1 MVKYSLEHKGVIA
14 FVYFLI
20 LLMGLSSWKI
30 IGKQEDPE
38 FPEWYAVIVTQWPGA
53 SPLKI
58 EELVTEKIEKK
69 LLELPYWDHV
79 QSLSQP
85 GVSYVI
91 AQIKGSIWDVTPI
104 WEEARNKL
112 DDLNGRFPDGVSK
125 PWLNQDFG
133 KTKSIVLAVTGEGF
147 TYKELYDYADDF
159 KKDLE
164 QIQYV
169 AKVEI
174 IGRQEERIWLEFS
187 TTQLSG
193 MSILD
198 GQIIADTV
206 SQHNALEPGG
216 RVRLGTQSI
225 RVETSGEYKSV
236 DEIGNTLIT
245 LPEIKSSFRLKD
257 IADIK
262 REYEDPPKM
271 QMRYM
276 GKDAIGIV
284 LQMQAGG
291 QMLELGDNVKKSI
304 EQYLQSVPLGV
315 HIDILN
321 FQPMWTEM
329 KIKEFAINLIQAVVT
344 VGLFMM
350 VLLGWREG
358 LIIATLIPSV
368 FMITFVVMAII
379 GVPLQQISLAGYI
392 IALGMLVDNGIVMT
406 ESISGYIK
414 SGMKKAQAA
423 IQAGRELMVP
433 LLAATG
439 TTVAAFL
446 PIAIAKESIGLY
458 CQSLPIV
465 VMIVL
470 SASFF
475 VSMTLVPVSC
485 VALIKP
491 KKKKKTSSLNPF
503 AKLYAGILGVA
514 LRFKYLTLASM
525 VGLLI
530 FVMPLA
536 GNLPKMFF
544 PPSDR
549 AQFYF
554 DLYMPEGTDI
564 LETRRVVLK
573 AENHILTHYK
583 DEVRNMAVYIGEKS
597 PLFHISISGEEQTSN
612 FAQFIVNTWDRPQTL
627 KMLEELDAY
636 YKEHIIEGR
645 VDMRWIELGPPV
657 GAPIQ
662 VRVFGKDFDQ
672 LYKYTEQ
679 IKDIIRSIPG
689 TTSLYDDWG
698 RRIPLIYIEVKQD
711 QARRLGV
718 STESITRSAQ
728 GFFSGTRIT
737 DYREGD
743 ESIPVVGRPRVTE
756 RDTLEKIHTRD
767 LLTSQGNRIPVSQV
781 ADVKITW
788 EAGKIRHYNR
798 RRAITVKAFLGGSR
812 TAEDALKEIDA
823 KINDQIQFAHG
834 YGIEYGG
841 EKEQSSKAQGALK
854 KSLPIGGALLVLIL
868 VMQFGNVRKMLII
881 LTTIPLSFIGVVLG
895 LYVVNY
901 PLSFFGM
908 LGVLSLAGIVVNN
921 AILLIEQTDA
931 NLKEGKPPVEALIN
945 SGLRRAY
952 PIFLTTLTTI
962 AGLFTLAVS
971 GLFWGPMA
979 VAIMG
984 GLIVSTFL
992 TLVVGP
998 TLYAILFN
1006 VTCNQQDVK
1015 AAIAAQTPTPSSSGK
1030 NGR

>member
-1 MVKYSLEHKGVIA
+1 MVKYALEHKGVIA
-14 FVYFLI
+14 FIYSLI
-20 LLMGLSSWKI
+20 FLMGLFSWNI
-30 IGKQEDPE
+30 IGKQENPE
-38 FPEWYAVIVTQWPGA
+38 FPEFNAVVVTQWPGA

-69 LLELPYWDHV
+69 LLELPYWDNV
-79 QSLSQP
+79 RSLSQP
-85 GVSYVI
+85 GVSYVF
-91 AQIKGSIWDVTPI
+91 AKIKGSIWEVTPI

-112 DDLNGRFPDGVSK
+112 EDLNGLFPDGVGK
-125 PWLNQDFG
+125 PWLNTDFG
-133 KTKSIVLAVTGEGF
+133 KTQAIVLAVVGEGF

-159 KKDLE
+159 KKELE
-164 QIQYV
+164 QVQDV

-174 IGRQEERIWLEFS
+174 IGKQEERVWLEFS
-187 TTQLSG
+187 TTQLAG
-193 MSILD
+193 MGLD
-198 GQIIADTV
+198 AQTIADTV
-206 SQHNALEPGG
+206 SQQNALEPGG
-216 RVRLGTQSI
+216 RIWLGTQTI
-225 RVETSGEYKSV
+225 RVETSGEYKSI

-245 LPEIKSSFRLKD
+245 LPGNGGSFLLKD
-257 IADIK
+257 ITDIK

-271 QMRYM
+271 QMRFL
-276 GKDAIGIV
+276 GKNSIGIV
-284 LQMQAGG
+284 LQMQEGG
-291 QMLELGDNVKKSI
+291 QILELGENVKKRI
-304 EQYLQSVPLGV
+304 AQYLQIVPLGV

-321 FQPMWTEM
+321 FQPMWTAK
-329 KIKEFAINLIQAVVT
+329 KIKDFATNLIQAVLT
-344 VGLFMM
+344 VGVFMM

-358 LIIATLIPSV
+358 LIIATLIPSA
-368 FMITFVVMAII
+368 FLITFLVMAII

-392 IALGMLVDNGIVMT
+392 IALGMLVDNGIVMV

-414 SGMKKAQAA
+414 SGMGKAQAA
-423 IQAGRELMVP
+423 IQAGRELMIP
-433 LLAATG
+433 LLAATA

-446 PIAIAKESIGLY
+446 PIALAKEAVVIS

-485 VALIKP
+485 VALLKP
-491 KKKKKTSSLNPF
+491 KEKKKSSSPNIF
-503 AKLYAGILGVA
+503 ARLYPRILGVA

-530 FVMPLA
+530 FVLPLA

-544 PPSDR
+544 PASDR

-564 LETRRVVLK
+564 RETRRVVLK
-573 AENHILTHYK
+573 AEDYVLSHYK
-583 DEVRNMAVYIGEKS
+583 DQIRNMAVYIGEKS
-597 PLFHISISGEEQTSN
+597 PLYHISISGEEQTSN
-612 FAQFIVNTWDRPQTL
+612 FAQFIVNTWDRPQAL
-627 KMLEELDAY
+627 KMLDELDAY
-636 YKEHIIEGR
+636 FKENIIEGR
-645 VDMRWIELGPPV
+645 VDMRRIEEGPPV

-662 VRVFGKDFDQ
+662 VRVHGEDFDK
-672 LYKYTEQ
+672 LYKYTGQ
-679 IKDIIRSIPG
+679 IEDIVRSTPG

-698 RRIPLIYIEVKQD
+698 RRIPLIYIDVKQD
-711 QARRLGV
+711 QARRVGV
-718 STESITRSAQ
+718 STETITRNMQSI
-728 GFFSGTRIT
+728 FSGFKIT

-743 ESIPVVGRPRVTE
+743 DAIPVVARANAADRN
-756 RDTLEKIHTRD
+756 TLENIQS
-767 LLTSQGNRIPVSQV
+767 LNIPTSQGTQVPVSQV

-798 RRAITVKAFLGGSR
+798 RRTITVKAYLDGTR
-812 TAEDALKEIDA
+812 TADETLKEISE
-823 KINDQIQFAHG
+823 KINDQIKFTYG
-834 YGIEYGG
+834 YGIEFGG
-841 EKEQSSKAQGALK
+841 EKEQSSYAREALVKA
-854 KSLPIGGALLVLIL
+854 LPIGGALLMLIL
-868 VMQFGNVRKMLII
+868 VIQFGNVRKMLII

-901 PLSFFGM
+901 PLSFFGI

-921 AILLIEQTDA
+921 AILLIEQTDV

-962 AGLFTLAVS
+962 AGLYTLAIS

-998 TLYAILFN
+998 TLYAIFFN
-1006 VTCNQQDVK
+1006 VTCNKQDVK
-1015 AAIAAQTPTPSSSGK
+1015 AAIAAQTSTQ
-1030 NGR
+1030 

>member
-14 FVYFLI
+14 FLYFMI
-20 LLMGLSSWKI
+20 LLMGLYSWNT
-30 IGKQEDPE
+30 IGKQENPE
-38 FPEWYAVIVTQWPGA
+38 FPEFNAVVVTQWPGA
-53 SPLKI
+53 SPIKI

-69 LLELPYWDHV
+69 LLELPYWDNIS
-79 QSLSQP
+79 SLSQP
-85 GVSYVI
+85 GVSYVF
-91 AQIKGSIWDVTPI
+91 AKIKGSIWEVTPI

-112 DDLNGRFPDGVSK
+112 DDLNGQFPEGVSK

-133 KTKSIVLAVTGEGF
+133 KTKTIVLAVTGEGF
-147 TYKELYDYADDF
+147 TYKELFDYADDF
-159 KKDLE
+159 KKELE
-164 QIQYV
+164 QVQYL

-174 IGRQEERIWLEFS
+174 IGKQEERVWLEFS
-187 TTQLSG
+187 PTKMAG
-193 MSILD
+193 MGLD
-198 GQIIADTV
+198 GQTIADTV
-206 SQHNALEPGG
+206 RQQNALEPSG
-216 RVRLGTQSI
+216 RIWLGTQSI
-225 RVETSGEYKSV
+225 RVETGGEYKSI
-236 DEIGNTLIT
+236 DEIGNTIIT
-245 LPEIKSSFRLKD
+245 LPGNNNSFLLKD
-257 IADIK
+257 IADIN

-271 QMRYM
+271 QMRFM

-284 LQMQAGG
+284 LQMQTGG
-291 QMLELGDNVKKSI
+291 QILELGGNVKDRI
-304 EQYLQSVPLGV
+304 EQYLQIVPLGI

-321 FQPMWTEM
+321 FQPMWTEK
-329 KIKEFAINLIQAVVT
+329 KIEDFVSNLIQAVLT
-344 VGLFMM
+344 VGVFMM

-358 LIIATLIPSV
+358 LIIATLIPTA
-368 FMITFVVMAII
+368 FLITFVVMAII

-414 SGMKKAQAA
+414 NGMSKVQAA
-423 IQAGRELMVP
+423 IKGGGELKIP
-433 LLAATG
+433 LLAATA

-446 PIAIAKESIGLY
+446 PIALAQEAIGIY

-491 KKKKKTSSLNPF
+491 KEKKKSSSPNLF
-503 AKLYAGILGVA
+503 ARLYPRILGVA

-530 FVMPLA
+530 FVAPLA
-536 GNLPKMFF
+536 GKLPEMFF
-544 PPSDR
+544 PASDR

-564 LETRRVVLK
+564 RETRRVALK
-573 AENHILTHYK
+573 AENYVLSNYK
-583 DEVRNMAVYIGEKS
+583 DQVRNMAVYIGEKS
-597 PLFHISISGEEQTSN
+597 PLYHVSISGEEQTSN
-612 FAQFIVNTWDRPQTL
+612 YAQFVVNTWDRPQALT
-627 KMLEELDAY
+627 MLDELDAY
-636 YKEHIIEGR
+636 FKENIIEGR
-645 VDMRWIELGPPV
+645 VDMKRIEEGPPV

-662 VRVFGKDFDQ
+662 VRVSGKDFDK
-672 LYKYTEQ
+672 LYKYTAQ
-679 IKDIIRSIPG
+679 IKNIISSTPG
-689 TTSLYDDWG
+689 TTSTYDDWG
-698 RRIPLIYIEVKQD
+698 RRIPLLYIDVKQD
-711 QARRLGV
+711 QARRIGV
-718 STESITRSAQ
+718 STETLTRNMQ
-728 GFFSGTRIT
+728 LIFSGRRIT
-737 DYREGD
+737 DFRDGD
-743 ESIPVVGRPRVTE
+743 DAIPVVARASAAE
-756 RDTLEKIHTRD
+756 RNTLAKIQS
-767 LLTSQGNRIPVSQV
+767 LQIPTSQGTHVPVSQV
-781 ADVKITW
+781 ADIKIAW

-798 RRAITVKAFLGGSR
+798 RRTITAKAYLDGTR
-812 TAEDALKEIDA
+812 TAASTLKEIEER
-823 KINDQIQFAHG
+823 INDQIQFPYG
-834 YGIEYGG
+834 YGIKFGG

-854 KSLPIGGALLVLIL
+854 KSLPIGGALLILIL

-901 PLSFFGM
+901 PLSFFGI

-921 AILLIEQTDA
+921 AILLIEQTDV
-931 NLKEGKPPVEALIN
+931 NLEEGKPPVEALIN
-945 SGLRRAY
+945 AGLRRAY

-962 AGLFTLAVS
+962 AGLYTLAVS

-992 TLVVGP
+992 TLVVAP

-1006 VTCNQQDVK
+1006 ITCNKQAVK
-1015 AAIAAQTPTPSSSGK
+1015 EAIAAQSPAQ
-1030 NGR
+1030 

>member
-20 LLMGLSSWKI
+20 LLMGILSWRI
-30 IGKQEDPE
+30 IGKQENPE
-38 FPEWYAVIVTQWPGA
+38 FPEFNAVVVTQWPGA
-53 SPLKI
+53 SPIKI

-69 LLELPYWDHV
+69 LLELPYWDNIR
-79 QSLSQP
+79 SLSQP
-85 GVSYVI
+85 GVSYVF
-91 AQIKGSIWDVTPI
+91 AKIKGSIWEVTPI

-112 DDLNGRFPDGVSK
+112 EDLNGLFPDGVSK

-133 KTKSIVLAVTGEGF
+133 KTQAIVLAVTGEGF

-159 KKDLE
+159 KKELE
-164 QIQYV
+164 QVQYV

-174 IGRQEERIWLEFS
+174 IGKQEERVWLEFS
-187 TTQLSG
+187 TTQMTG
-193 MSILD
+193 MGLD
-198 GQIIADTV
+198 GETIADIV
-206 SQHNALEPGG
+206 SQQNALEPGG
-216 RVRLGTQSI
+216 RIWLGTQNI
-225 RVETSGEYKSV
+225 RVETSGEYKSI
-236 DEIGNTLIT
+236 DEIGNTIIT
-245 LPEIKSSFRLKD
+245 IPGNNNSFLLKD
-257 IADIK
+257 IAEIK

-271 QMRYM
+271 QMRFM

-284 LQMQAGG
+284 LQMQEGG
-291 QMLELGDNVKKSI
+291 QILELGESVKKRI
-304 EQYLQSVPLGV
+304 EQYLQIVPLGI

-321 FQPMWTEM
+321 FQPMWTER
-329 KIKEFAINLIQAVVT
+329 KIKDFVSNLVQAVLT

-358 LIIATLIPSV
+358 LIIATLIPSA
-368 FMITFVVMAII
+368 FLITFVVMAII

-392 IALGMLVDNGIVMT
+392 ISLGMLVDNGIVMT

-414 SGMKKAQAA
+414 TGMNKVQAA

-433 LLAATG
+433 LLAATA

-446 PIAIAKESIGLY
+446 PIALAKESVGIY

-465 VMIVL
+465 IMIVL

-475 VSMTLVPVSC
+475 VTMTLVPVSC

-491 KKKKKTSSLNPF
+491 KEKKKSSSPNLF
-503 AKLYAGILGVA
+503 ARLYPRILGVT

-530 FVMPLA
+530 FVLPLA

-544 PPSDR
+544 PASDR

-564 LETRRVVLK
+564 RETRRVVLK
-573 AENHILTHYK
+573 AEDYVLSHYK
-583 DEVRNMAVYIGEKS
+583 DQIRNMAVYIGEKS
-597 PLFHISISGEEQTSN
+597 PLYHVSISGEEQTSN
-612 FAQFIVNTWDRPQTL
+612 FAQFIVNTWERPQAL
-627 KMLEELDAY
+627 KMLDELDAY
-636 YKEHIIEGR
+636 FKENIVEGR
-645 VDMRWIELGPPV
+645 VDMRRIEEGPPV

-662 VRVFGKDFDQ
+662 VRVYGKDFDQ

-679 IKDIIRSIPG
+679 IEDIVRSSPG
-689 TTSLYDDWG
+689 TTSLNEDWG
-698 RRIPLIYIEVKQD
+698 RRIPLIYIKVKQD
-711 QARRLGV
+711 QARRIGV
-718 STESITRSAQ
+718 STETITRNMQS
-728 GFFSGTRIT
+728 FFSGRRIT

-743 ESIPVVGRPRVTE
+743 DAIPVMGRANATDRN
-756 RDTLEKIHTRD
+756 TLENIQS
-767 LLTSQGNRIPVSQV
+767 LMIPTSQGTHVPVNQV

-788 EAGKIRHYNR
+788 EAGKIRHYHR
-798 RRAITVKAFLGGSR
+798 RRTITVKAYLDGTR
-812 TAEDALKEIDA
+812 TADETLREISK
-823 KINDQIQFAHG
+823 KIDDQIRFAYG
-834 YGIEYGG
+834 YGIDFGG
-841 EKEQSSKAQGALK
+841 EKEQSSNAQGALMK
-854 KSLPIGGALLVLIL
+854 ALPIGGALLMLIL

-895 LYVVNY
+895 LYVVDY
-901 PLSFFGM
+901 PLSFFGL

-921 AILLIEQTDA
+921 AILLIEQTDV

-962 AGLFTLAVS
+962 AGLYTLAIS

-984 GLIVSTFL
+984 GLLVSTFL
-992 TLVVGP
+992 TLVIGP
-998 TLYAILFN
+998 TLYAIFFN
-1006 VTCNQQDVK
+1006 VTCSKQDVK
-1015 AAIAAQTPTPSSSGK
+1015 AAIAAQTSTQ
-1030 NGR
+1030 

>member
-14 FVYFLI
+14 FVYLLI
-20 LLMGLSSWKI
+20 LMMGIYSWNI
-30 IGKQEDPE
+30 ISKQENPE
-38 FPEWYAVIVTQWPGA
+38 FPEFNAVVVTQWPGA

-69 LLELPYWDHV
+69 LLELPYWDNIR
-79 QSLSQP
+79 SLSQP
-85 GVSYVI
+85 GVSYVF
-91 AQIKGSIWDVTPI
+91 AKIKGSIWEVTPI

-112 DDLNGRFPDGVSK
+112 EDLNGLFPDGVGK
-125 PWLNQDFG
+125 PWLNTDFG
-133 KTKSIVLAVTGEGF
+133 KTQAIVLAVMGEGF

-159 KKDLE
+159 KKELE
-164 QIQYV
+164 QVQYV

-174 IGRQEERIWLEFS
+174 IGKQEERVWLEFS
-187 TTQLSG
+187 PTQLAG
-193 MSILD
+193 MGLD
-198 GQIIADTV
+198 GQTIVDTV
-206 SQHNALEPGG
+206 SQQNALEPGG
-216 RVRLGTQSI
+216 RIWLGTQTI
-225 RVETSGEYKSV
+225 RVETSGEYKSIE
-236 DEIGNTLIT
+236 EIGNTLIT
-245 LPEIKSSFRLKD
+245 LPGNGGSFLLKD
-257 IADIK
+257 ITNIE

-271 QMRYM
+271 QMRFM
-276 GKDAIGIV
+276 GENAIGIV
-284 LQMQAGG
+284 LQMQEGG
-291 QMLELGDNVKKSI
+291 QILELGENVKKRI
-304 EQYLQSVPLGV
+304 EQYLQIVPLGV

-321 FQPMWTEM
+321 FQPMWTAN
-329 KIKEFAINLIQAVVT
+329 KIKDFAKNLIQAVLT

-358 LIIATLIPSV
+358 VIIATLIPSA
-368 FMITFVVMAII
+368 FLITFLVMAII

-392 IALGMLVDNGIVMT
+392 IALGMLVDNGIVMV

-414 SGMKKAQAA
+414 AGMNKAQAA
-423 IQAGRELMVP
+423 IQAGRELMIP
-433 LLAATG
+433 LLAATA

-446 PIAIAKESIGLY
+446 PIALAKESVGIY

-491 KKKKKTSSLNPF
+491 KEKKKSSSPNIF
-503 AKLYAGILGVA
+503 ARLYPRILGVA

-530 FVMPLA
+530 FVLPLA

-544 PPSDR
+544 PASDR

-564 LETRRVVLK
+564 RETRRVALKVEDYVLS
-573 AENHILTHYK
+573 HYK
-583 DEVRNMAVYIGEKS
+583 DQVRNMAVYIGEKS
-597 PLFHISISGEEQTSN
+597 PLYHVSISGEEQTSN
-612 FAQFIVNTWDRPQTL
+612 FAQFIVNAWERPQAL
-627 KMLEELDAY
+627 KMLDELDTY
-636 YKEHIIEGR
+636 FKENIVEGR
-645 VDMRWIELGPPV
+645 VDMRRIEEGPPV

-662 VRVFGKDFDQ
+662 VRVHGKDFDK

-679 IKDIIRSIPG
+679 IEDIVRSTSG
-689 TTSLYDDWG
+689 TTSLNDDWG
-698 RRIPLIYIEVKQD
+698 RRIPLLYIKVKQD
-711 QARRLGV
+711 QARRIGV
-718 STESITRSAQ
+718 STETITRNMQS
-728 GFFSGTRIT
+728 FFSGARIT
-737 DYREGD
+737 DFREGD
-743 ESIPVVGRPRVTE
+743 DAIPVVVRANAADRN
-756 RDTLEKIHTRD
+756 TLENLGSLMIP
-767 LLTSQGNRIPVSQV
+767 TSQGTQVPVSQV
-781 ADVKITW
+781 ADVDITW
-788 EAGKIRHYNR
+788 EAGKIRHYHR
-798 RRAITVKAFLGGSR
+798 RRTITVKAYLDGTR
-812 TAEDALKEIDA
+812 TADETLREISK
-823 KINDQIQFAHG
+823 KIDDQIRFAYG
-834 YGIEYGG
+834 YGIEFGG
-841 EKEQSSKAQGALK
+841 EKEQSSNAQGALQK
-854 KSLPIGGALLVLIL
+854 ALPIGGALLMLIL

-895 LYVVNY
+895 LYVVDY
-901 PLSFFGM
+901 PLSFFGL

-921 AILLIEQTDA
+921 AILLIEQTDV
-931 NLKEGKPPVEALIN
+931 NLKEGIPPVEALIN

-962 AGLFTLAVS
+962 AGLYTLAIS

-1006 VTCNQQDVK
+1006 VTCNKQDVK
-1015 AAIAAQTPTPSSSGK
+1015 AAIAAQTSAQ
-1030 NGR
+1030 

>member
-14 FVYFLI
+14 FIYFLI
-20 LLMGLSSWKI
+20 LLMGLFSWKI

-38 FPEWYAVIVTQWPGA
+38 FPEFNAVVVTKWPGA

-69 LLELPYWDHV
+69 LLELPHWDHV
-79 QSLSQP
+79 RSLSQP
-85 GVSYVI
+85 GVSYVF
-91 AQIKGSIWDVTPI
+91 AKIKGSIWEVTPI

-133 KTKSIVLAVTGEGF
+133 KTKSIVLAVKGEGF
-147 TYKELYDYADDF
+147 SYKELYDYADDF

-164 QIQYV
+164 QVQYV

-174 IGRQEERIWLEFS
+174 IGKQEERVWLEFS
-187 TTQLSG
+187 TTQLAG
-193 MSILD
+193 MGLD
-198 GQIIADTV
+198 GQTISDTV

-216 RVRLGTQSI
+216 RIWLGTQSI

-236 DEIGNTLIT
+236 EEIGNTLIT
-245 LPEIKSSFRLKD
+245 LPGKQGSFLLKD

-276 GKDAIGIV
+276 GEDTIGIV
-284 LQMQAGG
+284 LQMQEGG
-291 QMLELGDNVKKSI
+291 QILELGENVKKGI

-321 FQPMWTEM
+321 FQPMWTGK
-329 KIKEFAINLIQAVVT
+329 KIKEFANNLIQAVLT

-358 LIIATLIPSV
+358 LIIATLIPSA
-368 FMITFVVMAII
+368 FMITFVAMAIF

-392 IALGMLVDNGIVMT
+392 IALGMLVDNGIVMV

-414 SGMKKAQAA
+414 AGMEKTQAA
-423 IQAGRELMVP
+423 IQSGRELMIP
-433 LLAATG
+433 LLAATA

-446 PIAIAKESIGLY
+446 PIAIAKESIGIY
-458 CQSLPIV
+458 CQTLPIV

-491 KKKKKTSSLNPF
+491 KVKKKTSSLNPF
-503 AKLYAGILGVA
+503 AKLYAGILGVT

-530 FVMPLA
+530 FAMPLA
-536 GNLPKMFF
+536 GYLPKMFF

-564 LETRRVVLK
+564 RETRRVVLK
-573 AENHILTHYK
+573 AENHILKNYK
-583 DEVRNMAVYIGEKS
+583 DAVRNMGIYIGEKS
-597 PLFHISISGEEQTSN
+597 PLFHGSISGEEQTNN
-612 FAQFIVNTWDRPQTL
+612 FAQFVVNTWDRPQTL

-636 YKEHIIEGR
+636 FKENIVEGR

-657 GAPIQ
+657 GPPIQ
-662 VRVFGKDFDQ
+662 VRVYGKEFGQ

-679 IKDIIRSIPG
+679 IKKIILSIPG

-698 RRIPLIYIEVKQD
+698 RRIPLIYIQVKQD
-711 QARRLGV
+711 QARRSGV
-718 STESITRSAQ
+718 STEDITRAMQ
-728 GFFSGTRIT
+728 AYFSGARIT

-743 ESIPVVGRPRVTE
+743 EAIPVVARASVTE
-756 RDTLEKIHTRD
+756 RNTLEKIHSLE
-767 LLTSQGNRIPVSQV
+767 LLTSEGHRIPVSQV

-798 RRAITVKAFLGGSR
+798 RRAITVKAFLDGSR
-812 TAEDALKEIDA
+812 TADDALNEIDA
-823 KINDQIQFAHG
+823 KIKDQIQFAHG

-854 KSLPIGGALLVLIL
+854 KSLPIGGALLMLIL

-881 LTTIPLSFIGVVLG
+881 CTTVPLSFIGVVLG

-901 PLSFFGM
+901 LLSFFAQM
-908 LGVLSLAGIVVNN
+908 FHFPL
-921 AILLIEQTDA
+921 TA
-931 NLKEGKPPVEALIN
+931 NRNEK
-945 SGLRRAY
+945 
-952 PIFLTTLTTI
+952 
-962 AGLFTLAVS
+962 
-971 GLFWGPMA
+971 
-979 VAIMG
+979 
-984 GLIVSTFL
+984 
-992 TLVVGP
+992 
-998 TLYAILFN
+998 
-1006 VTCNQQDVK
+1006 
-1015 AAIAAQTPTPSSSGK
+1015 
-1030 NGR
+1030 